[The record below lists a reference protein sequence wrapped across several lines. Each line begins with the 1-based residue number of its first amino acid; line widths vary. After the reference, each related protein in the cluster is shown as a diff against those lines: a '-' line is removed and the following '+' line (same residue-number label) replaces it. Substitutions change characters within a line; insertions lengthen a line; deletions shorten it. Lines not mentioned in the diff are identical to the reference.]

1 MNKIVCV
8 YQIRNI
14 VTGDLYIGSA
24 IDYNRRV
31 TRHLYFLRNGKHH
44 SRYLQNAFNKYG
56 EVNFVFESIE
66 LISDLNVLTIREQYW
81 LDKLTPAYNTMKDIK
96 SHIGVKRS
104 AETIQKL
111 SLAQMGK
118 KCPEHVKEKIRQTLT
133 GTKQSSATK
142 QKRVKSMYQPIL
154 QLDRKTGALI
164 KEWESATTAATT
176 LGYSRVTIYESAN
189 QRREPFKDYIWR
201 FKHETK
207 NN

>member
-14 VTGDLYIGSA
+14 VTGDHYIGSA
-24 IDYNRRV
+24 IHYSRRV
-31 TRHLYFLRNGKHH
+31 TRHLYFLRNGNHH

-56 EVNFVFESIE
+56 ESNFVFEVIE
-66 LISDLNVLTIREQYW
+66 LVNDLNALTTREQYW
-81 LDKLTPAYNTMKDIK
+81 MDNLTPTYNTMKDIK

-104 AETIQKL
+104 AETKQKM

-118 KCPEHVKEKIRQTLT
+118 KCPEHVKEKIRQTLS
-133 GTKQSSATK
+133 GTKQSSETK
-142 QKRVKSMYQPIL
+142 QKRIKSMYQSIL
-154 QLDRKTGALI
+154 QIDRKTGTLI
-164 KEWESATTAATT
+164 KEWESATTAAAA